1 MISHRQNNPIC
12 SAFSEHFS
20 KGVVVGDRTS
30 SAVAAEQAAKRNT
43 KCEPASDAKG
53 DNEYTSGKFAAG
65 RSGKAQFRWH
75 LAYTLLNNPSLING
89 RDRERNTGDE
99 DEAESLLSTCE
110 GSEIAVGGS
119 IVLNCSDTARNNLD
133 L

>member
-1 MISHRQNNPIC
+1 MISHRQNNPIW

-30 SAVAAEQAAKRNT
+30 SAVVAEQAVKP
-43 KCEPASDAKG
+43 EPASDTKRNN
-53 DNEYTSGKFAAG
+53 DYNSGKFDAG

-99 DEAESLLSTCE
+99 DEAEALLNTWE
-110 GSEIAVGGS
+110 GVELAVGS
-119 IVLNCSDTARNNLD
+119 IVLNCSDTARNHLD